1 MFTSTASAEPLECEI
16 YEESRSN
23 IRRLKESL
31 PEDQVAGLAREV
43 IRRLASRH
51 SKVEHISHEPTVE
64 ELEELCTALISDNDT
79 AAAEIIFSARAEGAP
94 PEAIYLKYLAAAAR
108 MLGDWWNEDRADF
121 VQVTVGTGRMFA
133 IMRGMKHLF
142 VPAFDA
148 PEKSAIFASVPG
160 EDHTFGIR
168 MAADLFRKEGWE
180 ISLKIGLD
188 HDELVAEIERTPS
201 SIIGLS
207 LAGRHS
213 VDALSRLVVAL
224 HICCPHAPL
233 LVSGRD
239 VEGAEPL
246 LGLMGVDCIAHDL
259 EEAREQMRVLWENG
273 LAG

>member
-1 MFTSTASAEPLECEI
+1 MFTSTASAEPLEFGI

-51 SKVEHISHEPTVE
+51 SKVEHISHEPTVA

-79 AAAEIIFSARAEGAP
+79 AAAAIIFGARAEGAP

-168 MAADLFRKEGWE
+168 MAADLFRKDGWE

-188 HDELVAEIERTPS
+188 HDELVADIERTPS
-201 SIIGLS
+201 SILGLS

-239 VEGAEPL
+239 VEDAEPL
-246 LGLMGVDCIAHDL
+246 LGLMGVDCIARDL
-259 EEAREQMRVLWENG
+259 DEAREHMRVLWEKNQTG
-273 LAG
+273 